1 VATYNSKL
9 AVALEAKPNKQMPES
24 CFDTANYSV
33 IKEITVGAL
42 RI

>member
-1 VATYNSKL
+1 
-9 AVALEAKPNKQMPES
+9 MPEKYC

-42 RI
+42 PDMITSPGKFHHDC